1 MEGHVEVHLS
11 VDQIEDIYRKE
22 RSGFLHWWEIDL
34 EELRP
39 MLEGQRKGRQQN
51 AGEESSSDED

>member
-11 VDQIEDIYRKE
+11 VDEIEDIYRRE
-22 RSGFLHWWEIDL
+22 LPGYLHWWEVDL

-39 MLEGQRKGRQQN
+39 ILEGRRKGRQQN
-51 AGEESSSDED
+51 ASEESSSDED